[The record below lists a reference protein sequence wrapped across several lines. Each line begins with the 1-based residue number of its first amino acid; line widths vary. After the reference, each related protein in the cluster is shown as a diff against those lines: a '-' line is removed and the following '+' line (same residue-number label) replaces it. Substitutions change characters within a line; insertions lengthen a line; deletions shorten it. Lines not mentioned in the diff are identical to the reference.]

1 MTPLD
6 VVLATWTFDLGG
18 TEKSLIN
25 HAYAF
30 DRERVRPRAV
40 AVGPAG
46 RRAAELEAAGIP
58 FASADGDLDRLTEL
72 VRGADVV
79 HVSRGGLVD
88 PEIPEARRRAG
99 VPVLIETNVF
109 GLFDAS
115 PDEPAF
121 DCHLFMSQ
129 MCAMRYRR
137 QRGIDP
143 DAFFARHRALYNPID
158 VDRLRALAPD
168 DKRAAREAL
177 GLDPD
182 RPTVGRIGRADDRK
196 WSPIL
201 IAMLPTLLRLVPD
214 AQVVL
219 VGLTDERRK
228 QLRRLGLEDRVVALE
243 PTPDEERLA
252 TFYAALD
259 VLAGTAVI
267 GESFG
272 VSLAEAQALGI
283 PVVTSSTPWA
293 DNAQVEVV
301 RHGETG
307 LVANH
312 PRPFGEAVARLLAD
326 DAERAAF
333 GARARAHADRHF
345 AAGPV
350 TRQLER
356 LYESLVRD
364 GAATPEW
371 EPDAAQ
377 LAAFEAG
384 YPRLAATQLRPLTP
398 RERAEAKAT
407 NLGERAGW
415 LLRDARANP
424 ALQARAV
431 AGMVRARL
439 SRPGS

>member
-30 DRERVRPRAV
+30 DRARVAPRAV
-40 AVGPAG
+40 AIGPAG
-46 RRAAELEAAGIP
+46 RRAAELQEAGIP
-58 FASADGDLDRLTEL
+58 FAAADGDADRLAEL
-72 VRGADVV
+72 LRGADVV
-79 HVSRGGLVD
+79 HVSRGGLHD
-88 PEIPEARRRAG
+88 PVLPEARRRAG

-109 GLFDAS
+109 GLYDAG
-115 PDEPAF
+115 PDEPDFA
-121 DCHLFMSQ
+121 CHLFMSQ
-129 MCAMRYRR
+129 MCAMRYR
-137 QRGIDP
+137 QLRGIDHTT
-143 DAFFARHRALYNPID
+143 FFERHRALYNPID
-158 VDRLRALAPD
+158 VDRLRALAPGQAEA
-168 DKRAAREAL
+168 RAAL

-219 VGLTDERRK
+219 VGVTPERRR
-228 QLRRLGLEDRVVALE
+228 QLRRLGLEDRVVMLE
-243 PTPDEERLA
+243 PTPDEQRLA

-312 PRPFGEAVARLLAD
+312 PRPFGEAVAQLLSD
-326 DAERAAF
+326 PEQRAAF

-356 LYESLVRD
+356 LYEGLVRD
-364 GAATPEW
+364 GRAPAEW
-371 EPDAAQ
+371 EPDAQQ
-377 LAAFEAG
+377 LAAFEAD

-398 RERAEAKAT
+398 RERVEARTT
-407 NLGERAGW
+407 NLAERVGW
-415 LLRDARANP
+415 LLRDAREDPVGRLRSIP
-424 ALQARAV
+424 A
-431 AGMVRARL
+431 MVRAKLRAA
-439 SRPGS
+439 G